1 MLLVC
6 AELTSCFVAMSVVAW
21 LRYPV
26 RSDDYRL
33 AMGRFL
39 FPFAAA
45 ICLFAAVVGI
55 HQPDPPVHLSWVL
68 WTGVAVV
75 VTVARALVEV
85 RHYRMRRLARTSKRL
100 RKR

>member
-1 MLLVC
+1 MVLVC

-45 ICLFAAVVGI
+45 ICLLAAVAVIG
-55 HQPDPPVHLSWVL
+55 QPAEPVHLSWVL
-68 WTGVAVV
+68 WTGLAAVV
-75 VTVARALVEV
+75 TAARALVEL
-85 RHYRMRRLARTSKRL
+85 RHYRRRRLARSSKRPL
-100 RKR
+100 KW